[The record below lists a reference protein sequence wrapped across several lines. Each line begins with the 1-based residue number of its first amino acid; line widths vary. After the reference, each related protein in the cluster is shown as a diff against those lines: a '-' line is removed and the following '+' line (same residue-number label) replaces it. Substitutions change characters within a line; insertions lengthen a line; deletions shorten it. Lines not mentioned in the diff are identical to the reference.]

1 MVHEIT
7 SIPLVDTITM
17 AMLATGLA
25 MVGSR
30 RIDRAIRM
38 VTIQAFLTSLLVTLI
53 GYSTGDWHL
62 YLVAVVTFLVKGI
75 AAPGILLLV
84 LKRVNLKLEVEM
96 YVGRTASLV
105 LACGLIL
112 LAYYITGPFVELGAP
127 RNMLSVSMA
136 LLLIGLF
143 MMVTRKTALMQVLG
157 FLLMENGVFM
167 TAVSTTL
174 GMPLIVE
181 MGIFLDVLVGVGIMG
196 LLSQRI
202 NDKFA
207 SIETTKLN
215 SLKG

>member
-1 MVHEIT
+1 MSHDIT
-7 SIPLVDTITM
+7 SIPFLDTVTM
-17 AMLATGLA
+17 ALLATGLA

-38 VTIQAFLTSLLVTLI
+38 VTLQAFLTSLLVTLI

-75 AAPGILLLV
+75 AAPGILLFV
-84 LKRVNLKLEVEM
+84 LKRITSKIEVEM
-96 YVGRTASLV
+96 FVGRTSSLV

-112 LAYYITGPFVELGAP
+112 IAYYVTGPFVELGAP
-127 RNMLSVSMA
+127 RIMLSVSLA

-157 FLLMENGVFM
+157 FMLMENGVFM

-174 GMPLIVE
+174 GMPLVVE

-196 LLSQRI
+196 LLSHRI